1 MKIYEIYF
9 SPTGGTKKAA
19 DILTNEIGSNIIT
32 CDITKENK
40 DLNNLMITKD
50 DIAIIAVPSFGG
62 RVPSTAIKRISVI
75 NGNGAFAVLLCVY
88 GNRAYEDTLAELYD
102 TAKTNN
108 FNIIAAVSAIAE
120 HSVIRQIA
128 ANRPDEI
135 DKKQLSEFAKK
146 ILYKFYEG
154 KTNEF
159 FIPGKRPYKKYS
171 NMPIVPKPTKACIK
185 CGLCSKECPVQA
197 IDKNNPQKVNSKIC
211 ISCMRCIYVC
221 PNNAR
226 KISSIMYF
234 AAKTALNKVCSK
246 RKECE
251 LFI

>member
-9 SPTGGTKKAA
+9 SPTGGTKNTA
-19 DILTNEIGSNIIT
+19 DILTSELGNDIIAY
-32 CDITKENK
+32 DITKENK
-40 DLNNLMITKD
+40 EVNNLVLTKD
-50 DIAIIAVPSFGG
+50 DITVIAVPSFGG
-62 RVPSTAIKRISVI
+62 RVPSTAIKRISEI
-75 NGNGAFAVLLCVY
+75 KGNGAFAVLLCVY

-102 TAKTNN
+102 TVKANN
-108 FNIIAAVSAIAE
+108 FNVIAAVSAVAE
-120 HSVIRQIA
+120 HSIVRQIA

-135 DKKQLSEFAKK
+135 DKKQLTEFAKK
-146 ILYKFYEG
+146 IYNKFSTG

-159 FIPGKRPYKKYS
+159 FIPGGRPYKKYS
-171 NMPIVPKPTKACIK
+171 NIPIIPKPTKACTK

-197 IDKNNPQKVNSKIC
+197 IDKNNPKKVDSKIC
-211 ISCMRCIYVC
+211 ISCMRCISVC

-226 KISSIMYF
+226 KINSIMLF
-234 AAKTALNKVCSK
+234 VSKIALSKVCSK